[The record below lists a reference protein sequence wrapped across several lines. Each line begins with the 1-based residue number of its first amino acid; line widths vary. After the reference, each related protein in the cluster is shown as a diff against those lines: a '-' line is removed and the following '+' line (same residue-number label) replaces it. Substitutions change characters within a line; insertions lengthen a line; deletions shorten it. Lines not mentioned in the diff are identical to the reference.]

1 MLPLQTLEISLYYI
15 YVEELA
21 DPPNTI
27 SFEDWYENCH
37 YQILND
43 QNSASVYVMGVSI
56 EATVFREATIFKRWP
71 L

>member
-15 YVEELA
+15 YVEGLA

-27 SFEDWYENCH
+27 SFEDWCENRH

-43 QNSASVYVMGVSI
+43 QNYASVYVNI
-56 EATVFREATIFKRWP
+56 LHIWHF
-71 L
+71 